1 MCISRE
7 KLKLENMFGRYTYRG
22 SISGYRLVRDQQGRV
37 SEREKVRYWN
47 FWLYVRLYFN
57 SMAMMR
63 K

>member
-37 SEREKVRYWN
+37 SE
-47 FWLYVRLYFN
+47 
-57 SMAMMR
+57 SQR
-63 K
+63 KSQILEFLAVCQVIF